1 MARLTIPDEATS
13 ADFTVTTEQSVF
25 PFSFAIFE
33 KADLRVTA
41 NGLNV
46 DQSAFTFAGTRLEGG
61 GYQGGAITL
70 NTPVTSGTVRVWR
83 RIKPV
88 RPSNFASQA
97 SVPVRS
103 VDMEFNKVVAQQQD
117 VMLALEDVEAGVVDP
132 DILTGI
138 VAGAVDDAG
147 LLKADGSNISAPTML
162 APSGALALRQSQN
175 LFFVTPEDFGGV
187 ADDPDTDN
195 SVAIAR
201 AETFLAGLPYR
212 GELRFADG
220 RDYYFKSTLSMNRPA
235 GVWRGSLTR
244 LIYNGASTT
253 TDLVVFGASGAINTA
268 TELKD
273 ALMQGFQILSVTKM
287 TAGTAL
293 RARKTIEC
301 HFAEVELQTQRG
313 FETLGN
319 NLWHGFWLEWGATV
333 SISGLAYV
341 CQAEAIRANGAPTG
355 YSGGKSDL
363 FIHVNKVSG
372 AQVGLH
378 VGGAFG
384 GVYCSPHTTFIA
396 NTVHMIENN
405 SINNVEFAWGA
416 EANREV
422 FAEGSVFDFT
432 ASAPDYAPNTGGPNI
447 IIEGPGECLFTF
459 AGCWIA
465 GGYGANVWVRATSS
479 AKVNLTG
486 CRFFIANPGNASYP
500 AAAALEGHSL
510 AVGGT
515 GAFVNVTGGSMH
527 SYKKYGI
534 YAASNGH
541 GVIWNGVLIYSGE
554 VGSEPVFRTPTT
566 NAVGDYGN
574 VRARTLES
582 LGDAVVRG
590 ALFVGTAQQSFYT
603 TANTRYHEF
612 NANAFISYNT
622 TDPQYQWA
630 LSGTADAM
638 NLHPGGLSLLGQR
651 HIAFKYVSGT
661 TNGSGV
667 GSAAHGIASLP
678 ARVVIA
684 QAHVTEAGGDTK
696 PFQMNTDG
704 TNVGFT
710 GATASR
716 PWKGWIVYLRD
727 AV

>member
-1 MARLTIPDEATS
+1 MAAGRIVFGAWMPAVDANGVPIPNARIFFYDNETTILKSVYADQALTIPLPNPVSANSSGQFPDIWGDDAEIYSATID
-13 ADFTVTTEQSVF
+13 APYGPPGTPFTY
-25 PFSFAIFE
+25 
-33 KADLRVTA
+33 D
-41 NGLNV
+41 NV
-46 DQSAFTFAGTRLEGG
+46 VPGQNTGG
-61 GYQGGAITL
+61 GGGGDDKLDI
-70 NTPVTSGTVRVWR
+70 SGAN
-83 RIKPV
+83 IPP
-88 RPSNFASQA
+88 PSE
-97 SVPVRS
+97 V
-103 VDMEFNKVVAQQQD
+103 
-117 VMLALEDVEAGVVDP
+117 
-132 DILTGI
+132 
-138 VAGAVDDAG
+138 
-147 LLKADGSNISAPTML
+147 

-195 SVAIAR
+195 SVAIGR
-201 AETFLAGLPYR
+201 AETFLAALPYR
-212 GELRFADG
+212 GELRFGDG
-220 RDYYFKSTLSMNRPA
+220 RDYYFKSTLNMNRQA

-253 TDLVVFGASGAINTA
+253 NDLVVFGSTATLNTA

-293 RARKTIEC
+293 RARKVIESNF
-301 HFAEVELQTQRG
+301 HEVELQTQRG
-313 FETLGN
+313 FETLGH

-333 SISGLAYV
+333 SISGIAYV
-341 CQAEAIRANGAPTG
+341 CQGEAIRVNGAPTG

-363 FIHVNKVSG
+363 FIEINKVSG

-384 GVYCSPHTTFIA
+384 GVYCSPHTTFIS
-396 NTVHMIENN
+396 NTIHLLENN
-405 SINNVEFAWGA
+405 TINNTEFAWGA
-416 EANREV
+416 EGNREV
-422 FAEGSVFDFT
+422 FAEGTVFDFT
-432 ASAPDYAPNTGGPNI
+432 ATAPDFAAGSGGANI
-447 IIEGPGECLFTF
+447 QIEGPGECLFTF
-459 AGCWIA
+459 SGCWIA
-465 GGYGANVWVRATSS
+465 GGKGCNVWVRNTSA
-479 AKVNLTG
+479 AKVNFTG
-486 CRFFIANPGNASYP
+486 CRFFDAQPHATNGQ
-500 AAAALEGHSL
+500 LGDGL
-510 AVGGT
+510 LVGGVN
-515 GAFVNVTGGSMH
+515 AFVNVVGGSIH
-527 SYKKYGI
+527 GYRRYGI
-534 YAASNGH
+534 VANTEGH
-541 GVIWNGVLIYSGE
+541 GVTWSGVLIYSGE
-554 VGSEPVFRTPTT
+554 VGSEPIFRTSAT
-566 NAVGDYGN
+566 AAILDYSN
-574 VRARTLES
+574 VRARTVDS

-590 ALFVGTAQQSFYT
+590 ALFVGVSQQSFYT
-603 TANTRYHEF
+603 TGTTRYHEF

-622 TDPQYQWA
+622 TDPQYQFA
-630 LSGTADAM
+630 LSGTSDAM
-638 NLHPGGLSLLGQR
+638 NLHPGGLSLLGQP

-678 ARVVIA
+678 ARVVMA

>member
-1 MARLTIPDEATS
+1 MAAGRIVFGAWMPAVDANGVPIPNARIFFYDNETTILKSVYADQALTIPLPNPVLANSSGQFPDIWGDDAEIYSATID
-13 ADFTVTTEQSVF
+13 APYGPPGTPFTY
-25 PFSFAIFE
+25 
-33 KADLRVTA
+33 D
-41 NGLNV
+41 NV
-46 DQSAFTFAGTRLEGG
+46 VPGQNTGSGG
-61 GYQGGAITL
+61 GADKLDISGANI
-70 NTPVTSGTVRVWR
+70 P
-83 RIKPV
+83 P
-88 RPSNFASQA
+88 PSE
-97 SVPVRS
+97 V
-103 VDMEFNKVVAQQQD
+103 
-117 VMLALEDVEAGVVDP
+117 
-132 DILTGI
+132 
-138 VAGAVDDAG
+138 
-147 LLKADGSNISAPTML
+147 

-195 SVAIAR
+195 SVAIGR
-201 AETFLAGLPYR
+201 AETFLAALPYR

-220 RDYYFKSTLSMNRPA
+220 RDYYFKSTLNMNRPA

-244 LIYNGASTT
+244 LIYNGTSTT
-253 TDLVVFGASGAINTA
+253 VDLVVFGATGAINTA

-301 HFAEVELQTQRG
+301 HFPEVELQTQRG

-333 SISGLAYV
+333 SISGIAYV
-341 CQAEAIRANGAPTG
+341 CQGEGIRVNGAPSG

-363 FIHVNKVSG
+363 FINVNKVSG

-396 NTVHMIENN
+396 NTVHLLENN
-405 SINNVEFAWGA
+405 SINSVEFAWGA

-422 FAEGSVFDFT
+422 FAEGTVFDFT
-432 ASAPDYAPNTGGPNI
+432 ASAPDYAANTGGANI
-447 IIEGPGECLFTF
+447 QIEGPGECLFTF
-459 AGCWIA
+459 SGCWIA
-465 GGYGANVWVRATSS
+465 GGYGANVWVRSTSS

-486 CRFFIANPGNASYP
+486 CRFFIAQPFNAFSGN
-500 AAAALEGHSL
+500 ALEGHSL
-510 AVGGT
+510 AVAGV

-527 SYKKYGI
+527 AYTKYGI
-534 YAASNGH
+534 YASSDGH
-541 GVIWNGVLIYSGE
+541 GVTWNGVLIYSGE
-554 VGSEPVFRTPTT
+554 AGSEPVFRTTTT
-566 NAVGDYGN
+566 NAIGDYGN
-574 VRARTLES
+574 VRARTVES

-590 ALFVGTAQQSFYT
+590 SLFVGTAQQAFYT
-603 TANTRYHEF
+603 TGNTRYHEF

-638 NLHPGGLSLLGQR
+638 NLHPGGLSLLGSP

-678 ARVVIA
+678 ARVVMA